1 MKTFK
6 QATADHLA
14 ALRAMGWTVKDG
26 LKIPHATSPDGLARL
41 WFKPQ
46 AVWASPGE
54 RGSDMSAARSC
65 HQDMRRATTDQL
77 VADAYYFAKCE
88 RDGM

>member
-1 MKTFK
+1 MRTFK

-14 ALRAMGWTVKDG
+14 ALGKLGWAVKAG
-26 LKIPHATSPDGLARL
+26 LKIPHATSPDGKVRL

-54 RGSDMSAARSC
+54 RGSDMGAARSC
-65 HQDMRRATTDQL
+65 HVDMRTATTAEL
-77 VADAYYFAKCE
+77 IADGEYFAACE
-88 RDGM
+88 RAGR